1 MRFVSIH
8 EISRALIA
16 FLLVLTVNPARAD
29 FYTAQVAYKK
39 GDFAAAFNQFKEM
52 AELGQSEAQYDLA
65 AMYARGEGISQNS
78 VYAHAWASLAAQ
90 NGEMKGK
97 ALASQLQPD

>member
-1 MRFVSIH
+1 
-8 EISRALIA
+8 
-16 FLLVLTVNPARAD
+16 
-29 FYTAQVAYKK
+29 
-39 GDFAAAFNQFKEM
+39 
-52 AELGQSEAQYDLA
+52 
-65 AMYARGEGISQNS
+65 MYARGEGISQNS